1 MPERKNKEMKTKF
14 LTTLLGAIAIC
25 LPVLLSAC
33 ETAPVQNQPPV
44 DGVPQVTVSI
54 PPQAFFV
61 ERIAGE
67 AVSVNVMVQPGD
79 NVHTYEPSPE
89 QMKMVSSSQ
98 IFFSIGVEYEENWIP
113 RFTDINPQ
121 MIVVDSA
128 AGIQKIEA
136 TDHHDHEEDADS
148 HDDEP
153 AKHGHDPHVWLA
165 PAHGERIAE
174 NILVALIDLVPD
186 KAERFQENF
195 DSLIVEIDALD
206 ARILTALANLE
217 NRQFMVYH
225 PAWGYFAEQYQ
236 LIQFPVEIGGQEPSA
251 RELAELVK
259 LARQENINVIFVQ
272 PAFNTANAITLANE
286 LGAEVVLIDPLE
298 YDWLDNLNTA
308 AEAFAN
314 ALNQ

>member
-1 MPERKNKEMKTKF
+1 MKTKSF
-14 LTTLLGAIAIC
+14 TALLGMIAIP
-25 LPVLLSAC
+25 LLVLLSAC
-33 ETAPVQNQPPV
+33 QTAPAQNQPPV

-61 ERIAGE
+61 ERIAGDT
-67 AVSVNVMVQPGD
+67 VSVNVMVQPGD

-121 MIVVDSA
+121 MMVIDTA

-136 TDHHDHEEDADS
+136 ADPHDDEVDADS
-148 HDDEP
+148 QDSEP
-153 AKHGHDPHVWLA
+153 AGHGLDPHVWLA
-165 PAHGERIAE
+165 PDHGKRIAE
-174 NILVALIDLVPD
+174 NILVALVALVPNN
-186 KAERFQENF
+186 AEQFQKNY
-195 DSLIVEIDALD
+195 DSLIAEIDELD
-206 ARILTALANLE
+206 AKILTALANLN
-217 NRQFMVYH
+217 NRRFMVYH
-225 PAWGYFAEQYQ
+225 PAWGYFADQYQ
-236 LIQFPVEIGGQEPSA
+236 LTQFPVEIGGQEPSA

-259 LARQENINVIFVQ
+259 LARQENISVIFVQ
-272 PAFNTANAITLANE
+272 PAFNTANAETLANE

-298 YDWLDNLNTA
+298 YDWLENLNTA